1 MAAAHVGRPG
11 QDGGPAPP
19 GEGRSEAGGPG
30 APRSAPRVAPSPG
43 SSYPGGGGRGAGRR
57 RAGPAGSAEGGAAPL
72 LCVTHPARAAASS
85 ILWRWRRAGK
95 ASGHLFTRAP
105 AAFPSTASA
114 AAAPRRSSHGPAP
127 LPAGRK
133 ERLPGAFC
141 PTPVR
146 TRRSPHLSPDI
157 GGVHMV
163 TEEGDAPPSRHP
175 ALPCPSDPPP
185 HFPPAAPAAPSPRPS
200 PHPRWVQAGPLG

>member
-1 MAAAHVGRPG
+1 MAAPHAGG
-11 QDGGPAPP
+11 LAGGPAPP

-105 AAFPSTASA
+105 A
-114 AAAPRRSSHGPAP
+114 
-127 LPAGRK
+127 
-133 ERLPGAFC
+133 
-141 PTPVR
+141 
-146 TRRSPHLSPDI
+146 
-157 GGVHMV
+157 
-163 TEEGDAPPSRHP
+163 
-175 ALPCPSDPPP
+175 
-185 HFPPAAPAAPSPRPS
+185 PSPRRHPPTVPARPRVAASGAQGEAAGRLLPHAS
-200 PHPRWVQAGPLG
+200 PDRSLPRPQPAQRGCAHEDKS

>member
-1 MAAAHVGRPG
+1 MAAPHARRPG
-11 QDGGPAPP
+11 RDGGPAPP

-85 ILWRWRRAGK
+85 ILWRWRRASK

-105 AAFPSTASA
+105 APL
-114 AAAPRRSSHGPAP
+114 APDGIRRRSPHRSAP
-127 LPAGRK
+127 LPAGHK
-133 ERLPGAFC
+133 GRLPGAFC
-141 PTPVR
+141 LSPAR
-146 TRRSPHLSPDI
+146 TRRSPSLTPDN
-157 GGVHMV
+157 GVC
-163 TEEGDAPPSRHP
+163 T
-175 ALPCPSDPPP
+175 
-185 HFPPAAPAAPSPRPS
+185 
-200 PHPRWVQAGPLG
+200 W